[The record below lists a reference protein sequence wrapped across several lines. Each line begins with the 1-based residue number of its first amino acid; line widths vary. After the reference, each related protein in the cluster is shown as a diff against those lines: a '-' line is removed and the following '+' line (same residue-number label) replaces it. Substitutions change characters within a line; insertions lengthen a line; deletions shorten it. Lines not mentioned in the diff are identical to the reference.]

1 MRIVFTVLG
10 NSRRSNY
17 LDGDT
22 LRNGNGGGS
31 GTDTSSIVVAEQL
44 AAQGHDVVL
53 VSEKL
58 EVRLEEEYAKKGIHF
73 NAGKKVR
80 GVTYTNFE
88 FEGVEDRNFDIL
100 VNSLWFNKY
109 NELPI
114 KVSKA
119 VIYWCHM
126 QWVYGI
132 SELLNYV
139 TTNNL
144 KLGFVNIS
152 QWEKDM
158 NPQDIRVGERLHI
171 HTSKNI
177 MCGTHAF
184 GHD

>member
-58 EVRLEEEYAKKGIHF
+58 EARLQEEYAKKGIHF

-80 GVTYTNFE
+80 GVTYT
-88 FEGVEDRNFDIL
+88 DL
-100 VNSLWFNKY
+100 
-109 NELPI
+109 
-114 KVSKA
+114 
-119 VIYWCHM
+119 
-126 QWVYGI
+126 
-132 SELLNYV
+132 
-139 TTNNL
+139 
-144 KLGFVNIS
+144 
-152 QWEKDM
+152 
-158 NPQDIRVGERLHI
+158 
-171 HTSKNI
+171 
-177 MCGTHAF
+177 
-184 GHD
+184 